1 MLKYVVPRISKFF
14 RKRPLQEPLKK
25 IKPDLMV
32 ISSAINKISLLKSLK
47 KEWVFEIEQQIV
59 DSNLSNR
66 EKNIFRER
74 LRNAVAKS
82 RKLKWFY
89 LNGLIVFIPSNS
101 PKSFSFSVIIFVIL
115 FLIMVAIIK
124 AS

>member
-1 MLKYVVPRISKFF
+1 MPRISKFF

-82 RKLKWFY
+82 RKLK
-89 LNGLIVFIPSNS
+89 
-101 PKSFSFSVIIFVIL
+101 
-115 FLIMVAIIK
+115 
-124 AS
+124 